1 MSVDSLYETMGLVRI
16 VEMNPEGRSRLEYE
30 AKPGM
35 CHSGGVVQGGFVTGW
50 IDAAMAHAV
59 IAMMG
64 DGITPMSLELKV
76 SFFAPVRPGLVVAEG
91 WIERRGSKTAFLEGG
106 YLIPRAMSWPRAR
119 RQPPC
124 LTAPGW
130 KPPPRP
136 QPEHRHDRDPPLH
149 AGSPRSP
156 A

>member
-30 AKPGM
+30 ARTNQ

-59 IAMMG
+59 IAVLG
-64 DGITPMSLELKV
+64 DQVTPMSLEIKV

-91 WIERRGSKTAFLEGG
+91 WIERRGKKTAFVEGHLLDASG
-106 YLIPRAMSWPRAR
+106 NVLAKGNSTVT
-119 RQPPC
+119 
-124 LTAPGW
+124 LF
-130 KPPPRP
+130 
-136 QPEHRHDRDPPLH
+136 DRGKVE
-149 AGSPRSP
+149 AAAKAAIGG
-156 A
+156 